1 MQGFILSMIS
11 FFIGSFLLLRL
22 LSPWAKTYWRK
33 DLIIALLQAVVFAII
48 LVTLSHNNNNNN
60 NNNFS
65 TIISALAKNTTE
77 LNSEVGIIQSGTAS
91 DSNQN
96 LIKVGIGIDRTK
108 IPDYQLK
115 QVIESYLS
123 NSAALTNEHDWKK
136 LLLPYTL
143 KIEEIGDS
151 NNGRILAEKQSGKT
165 ELIWKE

>member
-48 LVTLSHNNNNNN
+48 LVTLSQNNNN

-77 LNSEVGIIQSGTAS
+77 LNNEVGIIQSGTAS
-91 DSNQN
+91 NSNQN
-96 LIKVGIGIDRTK
+96 LIM
-108 IPDYQLK
+108 
-115 QVIESYLS
+115 E
-123 NSAALTNEHDWKK
+123 
-136 LLLPYTL
+136 
-143 KIEEIGDS
+143 
-151 NNGRILAEKQSGKT
+151 RINIKR
-165 ELIWKE
+165 